1 MAQFVTDIYLD
12 VVEKLKASVSFNE
25 LTENPFGFEQILNQ
39 KISEFKFKITPEKS
53 YIYARRQTLNT
64 SR

>member
-25 LTENPFGFEQILNQ
+25 LTENPFGFEQILN
-39 KISEFKFKITPEKS
+39 
-53 YIYARRQTLNT
+53 
-64 SR
+64 

>member
-25 LTENPFGFEQILNQ
+25 NPFGFEQILN
-39 KISEFKFKITPEKS
+39 
-53 YIYARRQTLNT
+53 
-64 SR
+64 